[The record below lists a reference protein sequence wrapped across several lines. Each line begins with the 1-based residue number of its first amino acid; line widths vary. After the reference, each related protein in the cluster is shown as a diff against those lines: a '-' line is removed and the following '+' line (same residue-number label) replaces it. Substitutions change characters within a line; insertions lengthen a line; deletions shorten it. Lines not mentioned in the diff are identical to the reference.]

1 VHPPKTPFAASEN
14 VELSDLAFWAR
25 PAKEREAAFARMRG
39 LESPAY
45 FREPLV
51 TGFPRGPGYY
61 ALVKHAD
68 IAEVSRRPQDFGS
81 SAGSTNIVDLPRE
94 FNEFFGSMINMDNPE
109 HAKLRRIVSRAFS
122 RSMAPVFE
130 AASNETARQIVDGV
144 VSGGSGEFVRDVAA
158 KMPIIVLSGLMGIPS
173 EDYDFIFDRSNTIV
187 GVFDP
192 DYVPQTGQSMQVLL
206 KASNELAEYIN
217 RLSAERLKNPTDD
230 LITRLVRAQIDGE
243 QLTRQEL
250 ASFFVLLVVAGMET
264 TRNAISRALVLLT
277 ENPGQRRLL
286 RADFD
291 KYAGGAAEEIL
302 RVTTPIN
309 WMRRTTMRDCEMNGL
324 RFRKGDKVL
333 LFYYSGNRD
342 EQVFEDPNRFDI
354 TRDPNPHLSFGSVGP
369 HFCLGA
375 HLARLELVAILRELF
390 DRLPEI
396 RSVGEP
402 KRLESNFIEGIKYLK
417 YEF

>member
-1 VHPPKTPFAASEN
+1 MYPPKSPFTAAEN

-25 PAKEREAAFARMRG
+25 PYAEREAAFARMRR
-39 LESPAY
+39 LDSPAY
-45 FREPLV
+45 FLEPLV
-51 TGFPRGPGYY
+51 AGFPRGPGYY

-81 SAGSTNIVDLPRE
+81 SAGATNIVDLPRE

-130 AASNETARQIVDGV
+130 AASNRTARQIVDGV
-144 VSGGSGEFVRDVAA
+144 MSGGSGEFVRDVAA

-173 EDYDFIFDRSNTIV
+173 EDYDFIYDRSNTIV

-192 DYVPQTGQSMQVLL
+192 DYVPQTGRSAEVLL
-206 KASNELAEYIN
+206 TASNELAEYIN
-217 RLSAERLKNPTDD
+217 RLSAERIENPTDD

-277 ENPGQRRLL
+277 ENPEQRRLL
-286 RADFD
+286 QSDFD
-291 KYAGGAAEEIL
+291 KYSAGAIEEIL
-302 RVTTPIN
+302 RVASPVN
-309 WMRRTTMRDCEMNGL
+309 WMRRTTLRDCEMNGL
-324 RFRKGDKVL
+324 RFRKGDKML
-333 LFYYSGNRD
+333 LFYCSGNRD
-342 EQVFEDPNRFDI
+342 EEVFENPNRFDI
-354 TRDPNPHLSFGSVGP
+354 TRDPNPHVSFGSIGP

-375 HLARLELVAILRELF
+375 HLARLELVAILRELL
-390 DRLPEI
+390 DRLPNI

-402 KRLESNFIEGIKYLK
+402 KRLASNFVEGIKYLE